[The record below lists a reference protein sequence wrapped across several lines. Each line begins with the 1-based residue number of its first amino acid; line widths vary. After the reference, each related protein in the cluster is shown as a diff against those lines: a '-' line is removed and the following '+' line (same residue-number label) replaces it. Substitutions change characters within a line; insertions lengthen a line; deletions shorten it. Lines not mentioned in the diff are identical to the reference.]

1 MDNRSKV
8 RQDGLLGE
16 DLSRFSP
23 RNQGNGRTYVP
34 LIDVNKM
41 GRFEG
46 TDLWN

>member
-23 RNQGNGRTYVP
+23 RNQSNGRTYVP

-41 GRFEG
+41 GRPEG